1 MLKSIVENIKGD
13 RYIWMI
19 ILALSAISLLAVYS
33 STRTLAYRY
42 HAGDTEYYL
51 FKHLFILSLGLMM
64 VYLAHRIDY
73 RYYSRIAQLL
83 LIISIPLLFYT
94 IFFGVELNDAKRWI
108 TLPIV
113 NLSFQTSDL
122 AKLSLIMYT
131 ARTLSKRQGVVDSFQ
146 KAFVPVIIPILIV
159 CGLIAPADLSSA
171 AILFMT
177 CLIIMFI
184 GRVNFKYIG
193 ATILG
198 GAIVLGIIIL
208 IGYAFPGT
216 TRMDT
221 WVSRVNEFLNP
232 DVISYQR
239 EQANIAIAN
248 GGIFRLAPGKSIQCN
263 FLPHS
268 YSDNIYSTI
277 IEEYGLTGGAF
288 VLFLYLFLLWRV
300 IRIIGKSP
308 RAFGA
313 LLAVGLG
320 MSLVIQ
326 ALIHMG
332 VNVGILPVTGLTL
345 PLVSMGGTSIW
356 FNGIALGIILSVSVH
371 IEERE
376 ERMQE
381 AKNNLVTS

>member
-1 MLKSIVENIKGD
+1 
-13 RYIWMI
+13 MI
-19 ILALSAISLLAVYS
+19 IMALSAISLLAVYS
-33 STRTLAYRY
+33 SARTLAYRY
-42 HAGDTEYYL
+42 HDGNTEFYL
-51 FKHLFILSLGLMM
+51 VKHFLVLGFGLIM
-64 VYLAHRIDY
+64 VYLAHRLDY

-83 LIISIPLLFYT
+83 LAISIPMLLYT
-94 IFFGVELNDAKRWI
+94 ILFGTDLNDAKRWI
-108 TLPIV
+108 TLPII
-113 NLSFQTSDL
+113 NMSFQTSDL
-122 AKLSLIMYT
+122 ARIALIMYT
-131 ARTLSKRQGVVDSFQ
+131 ARTLSKRQGVVDSFE

-159 CGLIAPADLSSA
+159 CGLIAPANLSTA

-177 CLIIMFI
+177 CIIIMFI
-184 GRVNFKYIG
+184 GRVSFKYIG
-193 ATILG
+193 ATIFG
-198 GAIVLGIIIL
+198 GILVLGIILL
-208 IGYAFPGT
+208 IGYLFPGS

-221 WVSRVNEFLNP
+221 WMSRITEFIHP
-232 DVISYQR
+232 DIISYQR

-288 VLFLYLFLLWRV
+288 VMFLYLFLLWRV
-300 IRIIGKSP
+300 IRLVGKSP

-326 ALIHMG
+326 AFIHMG
-332 VNVGILPVTGLTL
+332 VNVGLLPVTGLAL
-345 PLVSMGGTSIW
+345 PLISMGGTSIW
-356 FNGIALGIILSVSVH
+356 FNGIALGIILSVSVN

-376 ERMQE
+376 ERISQ
-381 AKNNLVTS
+381 NLAV

>member
-1 MLKSIVENIKGD
+1 MLKSFLENIKGD
-13 RYIWMI
+13 RYIWII

-42 HAGDTEYYL
+42 HAGNTEYYL
-51 FKHLFILSLGLMM
+51 IKHFLILLLGLFM
-64 VYLAHRIDY
+64 VYWAHRVDY

-83 LIISIPLLFYT
+83 LLISIPLLGYT
-94 IFFGVELNDAKRWI
+94 LLFGNELNDAKRWI
-108 TLPIV
+108 TLPII

-122 AKLSLIMYT
+122 AKLALIMYT
-131 ARTLSKRQGVVDSFQ
+131 ARTLSKRQGVVDSFE
-146 KAFVPVIIPILIV
+146 KAFLPVIIPILIV

-177 CLIIMFI
+177 CIIIMVI
-184 GRVNFKYIG
+184 GRVNMKFIG
-193 ATILG
+193 TTILG
-198 GAIVLGIIIL
+198 GILVLGIIIL
-208 IGYAFPGT
+208 IGKLFPGT

-221 WVSRVNEFLNP
+221 WIARINEFVNS

-277 IEEYGLTGGAF
+277 IEEYGLVGGAF
-288 VLFLYLFLLWRV
+288 VLSLYLFLLWRV
-300 IRIIGKSP
+300 IRIVGKSP

-332 VNVGILPVTGLTL
+332 VNVGLLPVTGLTL

-376 ERMQE
+376 ERMSL
-381 AKNNLVTS
+381 AKAT

>member
-1 MLKSIVENIKGD
+1 MLKNFVENIKGD
-13 RYIWMI
+13 RYIWMV

-42 HAGDTEYYL
+42 HAGNTEYYL
-51 FKHLFILSLGLMM
+51 IKHFLVLMFGLMM
-64 VYLAHRIDY
+64 VYLAHRLDY
-73 RYYSRIAQLL
+73 RYYSRIAQMALA
-83 LIISIPLLFYT
+83 ISIPMLLYT
-94 IFFGVELNDAKRWI
+94 ILFGNELNDAKRWI
-108 TLPIV
+108 TLPII
-113 NLSFQTSDL
+113 NMSFQTSDL
-122 AKLSLIMYT
+122 AKLALIMYT
-131 ARTLSKRQGVVDSFQ
+131 ARTLSKRQGVVDSFE

-184 GRVNFKYIG
+184 GRVSMKYIG

-198 GAIVLGIIIL
+198 GILVLGIIIL
-208 IGYAFPGT
+208 IGYAFPGS
-216 TRMDT
+216 TRIDT
-221 WVSRVNEFLNP
+221 WISRINEFASS

-248 GGIFRLAPGKSIQCN
+248 GGIFRIAPGKSIQCN

-277 IEEYGLTGGAF
+277 IEEYGLIGGAF
-288 VLFLYLFLLWRV
+288 VLGLYLLLLWRV
-300 IRIIGKSP
+300 IRIVGKSP

-332 VNVGILPVTGLTL
+332 VNVGLLPVTGLTL

-376 ERMQE
+376 ERINL
-381 AKNNLVTS
+381 AKAT

>member
-1 MLKSIVENIKGD
+1 MLRDIVENIKGD
-13 RYIWMI
+13 KYIWMVI
-19 ILALSAISLLAVYS
+19 MALSAISLLAVYS
-33 STRTLAYRY
+33 STRTLAYKY
-42 HAGDTEYYL
+42 HAGNTEYYL
-51 FKHLFILSLGLMM
+51 FKHLLILSLGLFM
-64 VYLAHRIDY
+64 VYIAHRIDY

-83 LIISIPLLFYT
+83 LFVSVPLLLYT
-94 IFFGVELNDAKRWI
+94 IVFGNELNDAKRWI
-108 TLPIV
+108 TLPII

-122 AKLSLIMYT
+122 AKLALIMYT
-131 ARTLSKRQGVVDSFQ
+131 ARTLSMRQGLVDSFE

-159 CGLIAPADLSSA
+159 CGLIAPEDLSSA

-193 ATILG
+193 ATVFG
-198 GAIVLGIIIL
+198 GVMVMLLIIL
-208 IGYAFPGT
+208 LGQLFPGFA
-216 TRMDT
+216 RADT
-221 WVSRVNEFLNP
+221 WVSRISEFINP
-232 DVISYQR
+232 EVISYQR

-248 GGIFRLAPGKSIQCN
+248 GGLFRLAPGKSMQCN

-277 IEEYGLTGGAF
+277 IEEYGLVGGAF
-288 VLFLYLFLLWRV
+288 ILFLYLFLLWRV
-300 IRIIGKSP
+300 IRIVNKSP

-313 LLAVGLG
+313 LLAIGLG

-332 VNVGILPVTGLTL
+332 VNVGLLPVTGLTL

-356 FNGIALGIILSVSVH
+356 FNGIALGIILSVSVN
-371 IEERE
+371 IQERE
-376 ERMQE
+376 EKMTMVV
-381 AKNNLVTS
+381 A

>member
-1 MLKSIVENIKGD
+1 MFKNIVENIKGD
-13 RYIWMI
+13 RYIWII
-19 ILALSAISLLAVYS
+19 ILTLSAISLLAVYS
-33 STRTLAYRY
+33 SSRTLAYRY
-42 HAGDTEYYL
+42 HAGNTEYYL
-51 FKHLFILSLGLMM
+51 IKHSMVLGFGLIM
-64 VYLAHRIDY
+64 VYLAHRLDY

-83 LIISIPLLFYT
+83 LALSIPLLLYT
-94 IFFGVELNDAKRWI
+94 IIFGTDLNDAKRWI
-108 TLPIV
+108 TLPII
-113 NLSFQTSDL
+113 NMSFQTSDL
-122 AKLSLIMYT
+122 ARIALIMYT
-131 ARTLSKRQGVVDSFQ
+131 ARTLSKRQGVVDSFE

-159 CGLIAPADLSSA
+159 CGLIAPANLSTA

-177 CLIIMFI
+177 CIIIMFI
-184 GRVNFKYIG
+184 GRVSFKYIG

-198 GAIVLGIIIL
+198 GIVVLGIILL
-208 IGYAFPGT
+208 IGYIFPGS

-221 WVSRVNEFLNP
+221 WISRITEFINP

-288 VLFLYLFLLWRV
+288 VMFLYLFLLWRV
-300 IRIIGKSP
+300 IRLVGKSP

-326 ALIHMG
+326 AFIHMG
-332 VNVGILPVTGLTL
+332 VNVGVLPVTGLAL
-345 PLVSMGGTSIW
+345 PLISMGGTSIW
-356 FNGIALGIILSVSVH
+356 FNGIALGIILSVSVN

-376 ERMQE
+376 ERINQ
-381 AKNNLVTS
+381 NLAV

>member
-1 MLKSIVENIKGD
+1 MLKNVVENIKGD

-19 ILALSAISLLAVYS
+19 ILALSAIGLLAVYS
-33 STRTLAYRY
+33 STRTLAYKY
-42 HAGDTEYYL
+42 HAGNTEYYL

-64 VYLAHRIDY
+64 VYLAHRVNY
-73 RYYSRIAQLL
+73 RYYSKIAQLL
-83 LIISIPLLFYT
+83 LFISIPLLLYT
-94 IFFGVELNDAKRWI
+94 IIFGNELNDAKRWI
-108 TLPIV
+108 TLPII

-122 AKLSLIMYT
+122 AKLALIMYT
-131 ARTLSKRQGVVDSFQ
+131 ARTLSMRQGVVDSFE
-146 KAFVPVIIPILIV
+146 KAFIPVIIPILIV
-159 CGLIAPADLSSA
+159 CGLIAPEDLSSS

-193 ATILG
+193 ATVFGGIMVLMLILL
-198 GAIVLGIIIL
+198 LGQL
-208 IGYAFPGT
+208 FPGFA
-216 TRMDT
+216 RADT
-221 WVSRVNEFLNP
+221 WMSRINEFINP
-232 DVISYQR
+232 EVISYQR

-277 IEEYGLTGGAF
+277 IEEYGLVGGAF

-300 IRIIGKSP
+300 IRIVNKSP

-313 LLAVGLG
+313 LLAIGLG

-326 ALIHMG
+326 AVIHMG
-332 VNVGILPVTGLTL
+332 VNVGLLPVTGLTL

-376 ERMQE
+376 EKLNM
-381 AKNNLVTS
+381 ALT

>member
-1 MLKSIVENIKGD
+1 MFKNIVENIKGD
-13 RYIWMI
+13 RYIWII

-33 STRTLAYRY
+33 SSRTLAYRY
-42 HAGDTEYYL
+42 HAGNTEYYL
-51 FKHLFILSLGLMM
+51 IKHSMVLGFGLIM
-64 VYLAHRIDY
+64 VYLAHRLDY

-83 LIISIPLLFYT
+83 LALSIPLLLYT
-94 IFFGVELNDAKRWI
+94 IIFGTDLNDAKRWI
-108 TLPIV
+108 TLPII
-113 NLSFQTSDL
+113 NMSFQTSDL
-122 AKLSLIMYT
+122 ARIALIMYT
-131 ARTLSKRQGVVDSFQ
+131 ARTLSKRQGVVDSFE

-159 CGLIAPADLSSA
+159 CGLIAPANLSTA

-177 CLIIMFI
+177 CIIIMFI
-184 GRVNFKYIG
+184 GRVSFKYIG

-198 GAIVLGIIIL
+198 GIVVLGIILL
-208 IGYAFPGT
+208 IGYIFPGS

-221 WVSRVNEFLNP
+221 WISRITEFINP

-288 VLFLYLFLLWRV
+288 VMFLYLFLLWRV
-300 IRIIGKSP
+300 IRLVGKSP

-326 ALIHMG
+326 AFIHMG
-332 VNVGILPVTGLTL
+332 VNVGVLPVTGLAL
-345 PLVSMGGTSIW
+345 PLISMGGTSIW
-356 FNGIALGIILSVSVH
+356 FNGIALGIILSVSVN

-376 ERMQE
+376 ERINQ
-381 AKNNLVTS
+381 NLAV